1 MASERQIAANRLNAK
16 TSTGPKSVSGK
27 KRSSQNALRHG
38 LAVPISRGA
47 SETQL
52 EELSRQ
58 FPGNAADANSFAL
71 ARRAAEAHLEFERV
85 RRAQDLLIERAAM
98 LGGDGVGSDVEL
110 EELRHHVAQIERRE
124 NSQKVDLPQS
134 RFAYGSCP
142 VPGGNKEK
150 QRLANTVRPLFSEL
164 SKLGRYEKRA
174 VGRRDRAIREIVSVK
189 PAADSYGDNSA

>member
-1 MASERQIAANRLNAK
+1 MASERQIAANRRNAK
-16 TSTGPKSVSGK
+16 KSTGPKSVSGK

-38 LAVPISRGA
+38 LAVPVSRGA

-58 FPGNAADANSFAL
+58 FAGNAADANSFAS

-98 LGGDGVGSDVEL
+98 LGGDGAGVDVEL
-110 EELRHHVAQIERRE
+110 EELRHRVAQIERRE
-124 NSQKVDLPQS
+124 NSQKVDLAQS
-134 RFAYGSCP
+134 QFADDSCP
-142 VPGGNKEK
+142 LPGGNEK
-150 QRLANTVRPLFSEL
+150 QRLASTVRPLFSEL

-174 VGRRDRAIREIVSVK
+174 VGRRDRAIGEIVSVK